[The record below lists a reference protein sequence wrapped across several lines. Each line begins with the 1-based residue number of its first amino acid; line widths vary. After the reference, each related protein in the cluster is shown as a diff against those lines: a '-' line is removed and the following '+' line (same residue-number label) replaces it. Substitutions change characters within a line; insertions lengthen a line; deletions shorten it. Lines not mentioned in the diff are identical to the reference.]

1 MCLHACL
8 DGALCS
14 VSACAILAAL
24 AGAGAADGAEAL
36 PVSTQ
41 QVEDYEAS
49 VQVFWASVKSRMSKV
64 CATA

>member
-1 MCLHACL
+1 
-8 DGALCS
+8 